1 MSSFA
6 KKSKAGSQNAFQNA
20 SKSKRPFFDQNR
32 APDPFFKKQPED
44 RKPDSEMKADKRLRR
59 LDFSEST
66 RPPSGAR
73 LRVPSSGEL
82 QKMLS
87 SGKVDEAVVLSRV
100 RNLLERMYREGRLY
114 SMTCNAHSDL
124 DTDIDR
130 VMKDIF
136 PLPGYLDQAAFERYI
151 GPDERDMVYKTVR
164 EAVMKPHDKD
174 RENLKQGLEAAAA
187 TAGEVANDQSG
198 LEAVFGSETH
208 PVFAMLTWSRY
219 SFTKE
224 PYASTAGQNYGLI
237 QSRLQELANNISSQ
251 ITTDYNLDLDESFV
265 GGWASGGVLHIKSQY
280 VAHPLTVKSK
290 ATFIHEAAHLAVPS
304 IIDHVYYGNPGFD
317 TASANAKIANAAHYE
332 ELPKRKWGASA
343 YKDTAFIPGTSKSM
357 SPEQQVRAKAVNYF
371 RKAWDSAANV
381 HIMIRDHRIEQ
392 LDAQRDGKAY
402 QPSNEMKKRLL
413 ELSALMDLTMHT
425 QKPASM
431 NITVLDVVGAESI
444 AREIHFAWDR
454 AKTLSK
460 DELLPQTEL
469 LSLLSLSL
477 ELFGAW
483 EASSAVDAALRKHGG
498 ILGNLKR
505 DRQLLSWLN
514 LYYKKVYP

>member
-1 MSSFA
+1 
-6 KKSKAGSQNAFQNA
+6 
-20 SKSKRPFFDQNR
+20 
-32 APDPFFKKQPED
+32 
-44 RKPDSEMKADKRLRR
+44 
-59 LDFSEST
+59 
-66 RPPSGAR
+66 
-73 LRVPSSGEL
+73 
-82 QKMLS
+82 
-87 SGKVDEAVVLSRV
+87 
-100 RNLLERMYREGRLY
+100 
-114 SMTCNAHSDL
+114 
-124 DTDIDR
+124 
-130 VMKDIF
+130 MKDIF
-136 PLPGYLDQAAFERYI
+136 PLPRYLDQAAFEHYI
-151 GPDERDMVYKTVR
+151 GPDERHMVYKTVR
-164 EAVMKPHDKD
+164 DAETTPHKEHHAKLKEGLLSASDTAQTVMYDI
-174 RENLKQGLEAAAA
+174 NGLK
-187 TAGEVANDQSG
+187 
-198 LEAVFGSETH
+198 AVFGMVEQQ
-208 PVFAMLTWSRY
+208 
-219 SFTKE
+219 
-224 PYASTAGQNYGLI
+224 GQTQPTNFYYIARAQQSYEAI
-237 QSRLQELANNISSQ
+237 QKQLQKLANNISSQ

-290 ATFIHEAAHLAVPS
+290 ATFIHEAAHLAAPS

-317 TASANAKIANAAHYE
+317 TASANTKIANAAHYE

-431 NITVLDVVGAESI
+431 NITDIDVVGAESI